1 MAQRDEGREQF
12 AARLRQWLIGWD
24 EGRAPEY
31 ERRSDEVFERRVQLV
46 IEIERMLKP
55 HQRRIALNRLQD
67 YMDDF
72 TKLAERRDVRTAAQ

>member
-1 MAQRDEGREQF
+1 
-12 AARLRQWLIGWD
+12 
-24 EGRAPEY
+24 
-31 ERRSDEVFERRVQLV
+31 VFERRVQLV